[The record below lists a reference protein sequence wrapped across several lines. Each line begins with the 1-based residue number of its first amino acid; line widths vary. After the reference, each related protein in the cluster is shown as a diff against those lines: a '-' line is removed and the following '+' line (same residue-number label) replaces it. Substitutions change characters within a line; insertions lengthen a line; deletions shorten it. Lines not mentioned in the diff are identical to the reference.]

1 MWSWEKDENG
11 NIEKLKVNRQVLE
24 DGIRFYYQT
33 ETSPSLE
40 MEKTED
46 GYRFQK
52 GYLPKEGSAL
62 ILRLLFPISLAVQ
75 GGQLWTLRKNNYE
88 NPVF

>member
-52 GYLPKEGSAL
+52 GYLPKEGSTL